1 MARGLPFLI
10 IRHLSNTPEDSYV
23 FIDGIPKN
31 IIFMLRMVESNNVS
45 LRGYKFL
52 SRQENLQEGTI
63 DVIYIPVKRD
73 QLLDLGDLQA
83 SIHSNMSS
91 CLLVW
96 LIFWDKL
103 FSN

>member
-73 QLLDLGDLQA
+73 QLLDLGEFKHLFIFTQVV
-83 SIHSNMSS
+83 
-91 CLLVW
+91 CLLG
-96 LIFWDKL
+96 
-103 FSN
+103 